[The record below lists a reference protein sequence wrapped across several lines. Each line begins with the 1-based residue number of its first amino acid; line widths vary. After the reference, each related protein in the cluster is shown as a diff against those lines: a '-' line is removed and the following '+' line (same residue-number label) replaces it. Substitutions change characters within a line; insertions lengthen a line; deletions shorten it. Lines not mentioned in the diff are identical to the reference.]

1 MWLRTVRAVLW
12 SFLGIRK
19 ASEYQKDTAE
29 LNPLIIII
37 VGFLT
42 AIVFVAALIVLVNW
56 IV

>member
-1 MWLRTVRAVLW
+1 MLLRTVRAVLW

-29 LNPLIIII
+29 LNPLTIIA
-37 VGFLT
+37 VGFAL
-42 AIVFVAALIVLVNW
+42 AIVFVVTLILLVNW

>member
-1 MWLRTVRAVLW
+1 VLW

-29 LNPLIIII
+29 LNPLTIII
-37 VGFLT
+37 VGFVLT
-42 AIVFVAALIVLVNW
+42 IVFVVALMALVNW

>member
-1 MWLRTVRAVLW
+1 MLLRTIRAVLW

-29 LNPLIIII
+29 LNPLTIII
-37 VGFLT
+37 VGFALT
-42 AIVFVAALIVLVNW
+42 IVFVVALIALVNW

>member
-37 VGFLT
+37 VGFLI
-42 AIVFVAALIVLVNW
+42 AIVFVAALIALVNW

>member
-1 MWLRTVRAVLW
+1 MLLRTIRAVLW

-29 LNPLIIII
+29 LNPLTIII
-37 VGFLT
+37 VGFAL
-42 AIVFVAALIVLVNW
+42 AIVFVVALIALVNW

>member
-1 MWLRTVRAVLW
+1 MWLRTVQAVLW

-19 ASEYQKDTAE
+19 TSEYQKDTAE

-42 AIVFVAALIVLVNW
+42 AIAFVVALIVLVNW

>member
-1 MWLRTVRAVLW
+1 MLLRTVRAVLW

-29 LNPLIIII
+29 LNPLIIIA
-37 VGFLT
+37 VGFAL
-42 AIVFVAALIVLVNW
+42 AIVFVVALIVLVNW